1 MKSRELKFVYG
12 PVPSRRLGRSL
23 GVNPIPLKTCNYSCI
38 YCQLGRTQHLINE
51 RKEFFSKEDI
61 LEEILYSVELNRGKI
76 DFITFVGE
84 GEPTLNKNLGWLIV
98 ETKKT
103 ELPIAVITNG
113 ALLYREDVRE
123 DLSKADVV
131 LPSLDSVSEN
141 TFKILNRPHK
151 DLKIEKIIEGMVEFR
166 RSFEG
171 QIWLEIILVKGI
183 NDSEKELEGLS
194 RVLREIKPDRVYINV
209 PIRPPTEPWVEP
221 PDEEAIVRAHA
232 ILGDVIPI
240 VNQEMGEFGIEGF
253 DNPVEAIKFIC
264 RRHPMREDEIIETLK
279 RNFDG
284 VDSGFIMKLV
294 KEGILRKITYR
305 GTNFYITPE
314 VRMVRKQNFTNSN

>member
-23 GVNPIPLKTCNYSCI
+23 GVNPIPLKTCNYSCV

-51 RKEFFSKEDI
+51 RKEFFPKEDI
-61 LEEILYSVELNRGKI
+61 LEEILYSVGLNRGKI

-84 GEPTLNKNLGWLIV
+84 GEPTLNKNLGWLI
-98 ETKKT
+98 EEAKKT
-103 ELPIAVITNG
+103 GIPVAVITNG

-123 DLSKADVV
+123 DLSHADVV
-131 LPSLDSVSEN
+131 LPSLDTVSEK

-151 DLKIEKIIEGMVEFR
+151 DLKIGKIIEGMVEFR
-166 RSFEG
+166 RSFKG
-171 QIWLEIILVKGI
+171 QIWLEIMLVKGV
-183 NDSEKELEGLS
+183 NDSVDELEGLS
-194 RVLREIKPDRVYINV
+194 LTLKRIRPDRVYINV
-209 PIRPPTEPWVEP
+209 PIRPPAESWVEP

-240 VNQEMGEFGIEGF
+240 VNQEVGEFGIEGF
-253 DNPVEAIKFIC
+253 DDPVEAIKFIC
-264 RRHPMREDEIIETLK
+264 RRHPMREDEIIETLEK
-279 RNFDG
+279 KFGG
-284 VDSGFIMKLV
+284 VDREFIMKLV
-294 KEGILRKITYR
+294 KKGILRKITYK

-314 VRMVRKQNFTNSN
+314 VRMVRK